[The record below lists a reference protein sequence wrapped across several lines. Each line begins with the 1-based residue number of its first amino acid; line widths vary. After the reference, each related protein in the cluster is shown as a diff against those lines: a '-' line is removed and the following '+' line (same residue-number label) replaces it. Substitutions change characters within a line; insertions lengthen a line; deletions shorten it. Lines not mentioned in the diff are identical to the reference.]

1 MERTGPRTDLKNM
14 KSRPLNRR
22 DRLDFFRWGQGSQ
35 VLLVSLCLTLGIV
48 LAGCNSS
55 GLNLASV
62 EGVVTLDDKPVP
74 EAAGLFLPDDP
85 AMGPPASGTTDAEGR
100 FTLNTVNWPG
110 APVGSHKVAISR
122 DETKI
127 IPQRRGFPLYK
138 TTYLI
143 PPKYA
148 DTQSSG
154 LVANVTDGENTL
166 NFSLSSH

>member
-1 MERTGPRTDLKNM
+1 MKPRALF
-14 KSRPLNRR
+14 RR
-22 DRLDFFRWGQGSQ
+22 DRQVCFRWGQGSQ
-35 VLLVSLCLTLGIV
+35 VLLVCLCLTVGLA

-55 GLNLASV
+55 GLNLVPV

-74 EAAGLFLPDDP
+74 EAAVLFLPDDP

-122 DETKI
+122 DETQI

-166 NFSLSSH
+166 NFKLSTR